1 VRIDVLTIFPQLF
14 EPFLRTGI
22 LGRAIADGLAAVA
35 VRDLR
40 EFTHDRHRSVDDAP
54 YGGGPGMVMRPEPLV
69 EAIEALAGPA
79 SEGGPRQIARSALVI
94 LLSPQGER
102 LDQASLAAL
111 ARREH
116 LVLVCGRY
124 EGVDQRAIDLAVDL
138 ELSIGDYVLSG
149 GEVPAMAVIEGVVRL
164 LPGAVGNPDSVRGDS
179 FAAGILEGPQYTR
192 PPVFRGLAVPEVLVS
207 GEPRGRGEVAR
218 GARPGHHPAPPT
230 GPARG
235 ARRGRVMKSIDAVHR
250 DSLRKDLPAF
260 RSGDTVRVHVKIA
273 EGDKERIQVFEGI
286 VIQRRGGGHGATFT
300 VRKISA
306 GVGVERIFPL
316 ESPNVAKLEIKSRG
330 HVRRSR
336 LYYLRELTGKKARL
350 REKVRDVAAL
360 NVLVGAEGEVGTAA
374 EALADAPA
382 PAPGAEDETP
392 AP

>member
-1 VRIDVLTIFPQLF
+1 
-14 EPFLRTGI
+14 
-22 LGRAIADGLAAVA
+22 
-35 VRDLR
+35 
-40 EFTHDRHRSVDDAP
+40 
-54 YGGGPGMVMRPEPLV
+54 
-69 EAIEALAGPA
+69 
-79 SEGGPRQIARSALVI
+79 
-94 LLSPQGER
+94 
-102 LDQASLAAL
+102 
-111 ARREH
+111 
-116 LVLVCGRY
+116 
-124 EGVDQRAIDLAVDL
+124 
-138 ELSIGDYVLSG
+138 
-149 GEVPAMAVIEGVVRL
+149 
-164 LPGAVGNPDSVRGDS
+164 
-179 FAAGILEGPQYTR
+179 
-192 PPVFRGLAVPEVLVS
+192 
-207 GEPRGRGEVAR
+207 
-218 GARPGHHPAPPT
+218 
-230 GPARG
+230 
-235 ARRGRVMKSIDAVHR
+235 MKSIDAVHR

-382 PAPGAEDETP
+382 PAAPETETP
-392 AP
+392 A